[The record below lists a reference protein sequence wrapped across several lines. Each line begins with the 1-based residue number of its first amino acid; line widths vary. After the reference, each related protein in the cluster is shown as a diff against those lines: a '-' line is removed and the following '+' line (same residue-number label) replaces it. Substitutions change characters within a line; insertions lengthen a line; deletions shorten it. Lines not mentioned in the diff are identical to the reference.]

1 MAVFVATDYKI
12 TINGTNLSDHIVQA
26 QLTVESNE
34 VETTSFGNTWRT
46 RVGGLKNGSV
56 TLQFQQ
62 DFAASKVDA
71 IIWPLL
77 GSDATVVITPTSS
90 AVSATNPTYTCL
102 ASVLSYEPF
111 NSNVGDLATVSVT
124 WPVNGAVTRA
134 TA

>member
-12 TINGTNLSDHIVQA
+12 TVNGTNLSDHIVQA

-46 RVGGLKNGSV
+46 RVGGLKNGTV

-62 DFAASKVDA
+62 DFAAAKIDA
-71 IIWPLL
+71 VIWPLL
-77 GSDATVVITPTSS
+77 GSDATVVISPTSS
-90 AVSATNPTYTCL
+90 AVSATNPSYTCL

-111 NSNVGDLATVSVT
+111 NSSVGDLATVSVT
-124 WPVNGAVTRA
+124 WPVNGPVTRG
-134 TA
+134 TV

>member
-26 QLTVESNE
+26 QLTAESNE

-46 RVGGLKNGSV
+46 RIGGLKNGSL

-62 DFAASKVDA
+62 DFAAAKVDA
-71 IIWPLL
+71 TIWPLL

-102 ASVLSYEPF
+102 ATVLTYEPF
-111 NSNVGDLATVSVT
+111 NSSVGDLATVSIT
-124 WPVNGAVTRA
+124 WPVNGPITRA

>member
-26 QLTVESNE
+26 QLSIESNE

-46 RVGGLKNGSV
+46 RVGGLKNGSL

-62 DFAASKVDA
+62 DFAAGKVDA
-71 IIWPLL
+71 LIWPLI
-77 GSDATVVITPTSS
+77 GTDATVVITPSS
-90 AVSATNPTYTCL
+90 TAVSATNPSYTAL
-102 ASVLSYEPF
+102 ASVLAYEPF